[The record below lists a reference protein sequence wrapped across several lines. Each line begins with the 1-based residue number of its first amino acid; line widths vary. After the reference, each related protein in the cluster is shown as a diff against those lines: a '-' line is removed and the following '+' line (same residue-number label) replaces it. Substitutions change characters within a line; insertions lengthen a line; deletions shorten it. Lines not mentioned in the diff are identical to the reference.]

1 MIKNI
6 VFDMSDVMLRF
17 DRNAIFESKGI
28 SGEDRILLDREVYLS
43 IEWSMVDEGIIDEEE
58 AYRRMCAR
66 LPERLHEKVR
76 QLVFEWEKPVYP
88 MPGMAELVKEL
99 REKNYNVYLLSN
111 AGRRQPVYWQ
121 CVPGHEYFMDTL
133 VSYEVGV
140 VKPQPEIYLMA
151 LNRFKIDPRES
162 VFIDDNSLNAA
173 GAMLCG
179 MEGIVFHGDSE
190 ELRNKL
196 RVLKVDC

>member
-6 VFDMSDVMLRF
+6 VFDMADVMFRF

-28 SGEDRILLDREVYLS
+28 FGEDKTLLDREVYLS
-43 IEWSMVDEGIIDEEE
+43 VEWSMVDEGIIDEEE

-66 LPERLHEKVR
+66 LPERLHEKLR
-76 QLVFEWEKPVYP
+76 QLVFEWDIYP
-88 MPGMAELVKEL
+88 MPGMAELVKGL
-99 REKNYNVYLLSN
+99 REKGYGVYLLSN
-111 AGRRQPVYWQ
+111 AGKRQPEYWQ
-121 CVPGHEYFMDTL
+121 EVPGHEYFLDTL
-133 VSYEVGV
+133 VSYEVRV
-140 VKPQPEIYLMA
+140 VKPQPEIFLMA
-151 LNRFKIDPRES
+151 FNRFKIDPRES

-179 MEGIVFHGDSE
+179 MESIVFHGDSE

-196 RVLKVDC
+196 RALKVDC